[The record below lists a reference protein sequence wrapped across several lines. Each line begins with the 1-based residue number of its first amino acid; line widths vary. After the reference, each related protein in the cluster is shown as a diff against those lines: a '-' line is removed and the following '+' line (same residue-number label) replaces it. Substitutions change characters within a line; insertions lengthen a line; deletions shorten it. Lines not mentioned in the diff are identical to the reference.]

1 MDRRPDLQDAKQVD
15 ALTTKIQ
22 QLDDDVHMGNQPSSP
37 RDEIALDA
45 DPVSA
50 AGADKSDE
58 DATASSAMSTLA
70 TWLCLSPRPAR
81 AAEPP
86 PSPSPPAQRSQEDAP
101 LASRQS
107 RRLEQFYEVST
118 QTLGRGHYAVV
129 CRGRCRRTGTAVAVK
144 KIKRFL
150 TDEKRLRAEI
160 AVLQR
165 VQRHPNIVELL
176 DVFETAREVQLVLE
190 LCTGGELFE
199 RLADKGPYSEADCVR
214 HLRDMARAVQYLHT
228 QGIVHRD
235 LKPENILLSTMDDAT
250 AVVKVADF
258 GLAKIFTGAS
268 MTTKCGTWG
277 YSAPEM
283 ISGSGVAFGYDCK
296 VDSWSLGTILYILLS
311 GFHPFD
317 PNGTHSDNEMI
328 ECIKACRFDFA
339 DEAWSGISSDARDLI
354 CHLLVL
360 DPDERYSVEQILSHP
375 WVSGGTDNQ
384 HAGPSELPLSPTIH
398 RDLGRY
404 RQQAKEKHRF
414 FDDDDDDDD
423 DTHA

>member
-1 MDRRPDLQDAKQVD
+1 
-15 ALTTKIQ
+15 
-22 QLDDDVHMGNQPSSP
+22 MGNQPSSP
-37 RDEIALDA
+37 DEALDR
-45 DPVSA
+45 DPESRDRSNQEN
-50 AGADKSDE
+50 GE
-58 DATASSAMSTLA
+58 ATTSSTTSSAMSTLA
-70 TWLCLSPRPAR
+70 TWLCLSPKPTPR
-81 AAEPP
+81 
-86 PSPSPPAQRSQEDAP
+86 PSPQQPVTDDDDEPTVAHSADADANASTSPAP
-101 LASRQS
+101 STS
-107 RRLEQFYEVST
+107 RRLEQLYDVST

-129 CRGRCRRTGTAVAVK
+129 CRGRCRRTGRAVAVK

-165 VQRHPNIVELL
+165 VQRHPNIVELV

-283 ISGSGVAFGYDCK
+283 ISGSGAAFGYDCK

-328 ECIKACRFDFA
+328 DCIKACRFDFT
-339 DEAWSGISSDARDLI
+339 DDAWTGISDEARDLI

-360 DPDERYSVEQILSHP
+360 DPEERYSVDQILQHP
-375 WVSGGTDNQ
+375 WLSSDDK
-384 HAGPSELPLSPTIH
+384 GPSELPLSPTIH

-404 RQQAKEKHRF
+404 RQQAKEKRRPF
-414 FDDDDDDDD
+414 FDEEDDGDD
-423 DTHA
+423 DTMEPNAST